1 MKQIKKQIAA
11 KQLKPVYLLYG
22 TEDYLKKLYAGKLKK
37 AALDGG
43 SEMNYSR
50 FYGKDIDEVRV
61 REAVETVPFFAP
73 MRFILIEDS
82 QLFKNASEMA
92 EVIKAIPPTA
102 CVVFSEYAADKRN
115 KLYKTVKEIGY
126 VCEMNGM
133 SESELH
139 LWIASVLGERGKRI
153 RESNAAELVLRT
165 GGDMELLLREMDKL
179 CAYAMEREEIT
190 KEDIE
195 LLCSTQ
201 VSSHIFQMIDDLAAG
216 KLKEAMLLY
225 QELLALKERPMT
237 ILYLLTK
244 HFNRLLCIREMKKEH
259 MDAKTMASVLGVPP
273 FAIGKYMRQA
283 EAFSVQ
289 DLKNALYFSA
299 DIEENVKKGRLFDQI
314 GVELLIVRYGTRN
327 ALGPLQ

>member
-1 MKQIKKQIAA
+1 MKQIKKQIAE

-22 TEDYLKKLYAGKLKK
+22 TEDYLKKLYVSKLKN

-43 SEMNYSR
+43 SEMNFSR
-50 FYGKDIDEVRV
+50 FSGKDVDAVKV

-82 QLFKNASEMA
+82 QLFKSASEMPD
-92 EVIKAIPPTA
+92 VIKAVPASA
-102 CVVFSEYAADKRN
+102 CVVFSEHEVDKRN
-115 KLYKTVKEIGY
+115 KLYKTVKELGY
-126 VCEMNGM
+126 VCEMNGLG
-133 SESELH
+133 EKELL
-139 LWIASVLGERGKRI
+139 LWIASVLGERGKKI
-153 RESNAAELVLRT
+153 RECNASELVVRT

-190 KEDIE
+190 GEDIH

-201 VSSHIFQMIDDLAAG
+201 VSSHIFQMIDEIAAG

-244 HFNRLLCIREMKKEH
+244 HFNRLLCIREMKREH
-259 MDAKTMASVLGVPP
+259 TDSRTMASVLGVPP
-273 FAIGKYMRQA
+273 FAIGKYIRQA
-283 EAFSVQ
+283 EAFSTA
-289 DLKNALYFSA
+289 DLKNAINLSVN
-299 DIEENVKKGRLFDQI
+299 IEENVKKGRLFDQI
-314 GVELLIVRYGTRN
+314 GVELLIVRYGTRKSLV
-327 ALGPLQ
+327 ASE

>member
-1 MKQIKKQIAA
+1 MKQIKKQIAG

-37 AALDGG
+37 AALEGG
-43 SEMNYSR
+43 SEMNFSR
-50 FYGKDIDEVRV
+50 FHGKGIDEVRV

-82 QLFKNASEMA
+82 QLFKTAGEMA
-92 EVIKAIPPTA
+92 EVVKAIPPTA
-102 CVVFSEYAADKRN
+102 CVVFSEYEVDKRN
-115 KLYKTVKEIGY
+115 KLYKTVKELGY

-133 SESELH
+133 SESELQM
-139 LWIASVLGERGKRI
+139 WIASVLGERGKKI
-153 RESNAAELVLRT
+153 RQSNAVELIART

-190 KEDIE
+190 REDIE

-201 VSSHIFQMIDDLAAG
+201 VSSHIFQMIDDLAFG
-216 KLKEAMLLY
+216 KLREAMLLY

-244 HFNRLLCIREMKKEH
+244 HFNRLLCIREMKQEH
-259 MDAKTMASVLGVPP
+259 ADSKTMASVLGVPP
-273 FAIGKYMRQA
+273 FAIGKYIRQA
-283 EAFSVQ
+283 EAFSAAE
-289 DLKNALYFSA
+289 LRSAINFSVN
-299 DIEENVKKGRLFDQI
+299 IEENVKKGRLFDQI

-327 ALGPLQ
+327 ALGSSE